1 MNTTIVF
8 ASDVPA
14 DANGCTGTA
23 QEIAWGNDTVLNQ
36 TQAYGIWQYPL
47 NRLTRVEPFVHR
59 SREGNGLA
67 PDSTPRT

>member
-1 MNTTIVF
+1 VNTTIVF

-36 TQAYGIWQYPL
+36 TQAYGIWQY
-47 NRLTRVEPFVHR
+47 R
-59 SREGNGLA
+59 STA
-67 PDSTPRT
+67 